1 MNDIEIYDSEQKKL
15 FLLLEALVFH
25 YHDLDKFEIELL
37 NETAKNLDA
46 YQELDWAINFI
57 KKDRS
62 TSFERVREYLL
73 KNMPEIAYEQKSRY
87 IIKIWNATNKKGYVT
102 EMEAL
107 ALIKIAKD
115 LGVENDLIKHIRKK

>member
-1 MNDIEIYDSEQKKL
+1 
-15 FLLLEALVFH
+15 
-25 YHDLDKFEIELL
+25 
-37 NETAKNLDA
+37 
-46 YQELDWAINFI
+46 
-57 KKDRS
+57 
-62 TSFERVREYLL
+62 
-73 KNMPEIAYEQKSRY
+73 MPEIAYEQKSRY

>member
-73 KNMPEIAYEQKSRY
+73 K
-87 IIKIWNATNKKGYVT
+87 
-102 EMEAL
+102 
-107 ALIKIAKD
+107 
-115 LGVENDLIKHIRKK
+115 KHA